1 MTDPVLVLD
10 TREGA
15 SVDLILSDTYPGL
28 VDAASIALDPGT
40 PLVGIAGC
48 VELVDARSVA
58 LPGPTRTPEPTE
70 TPAPSE
76 PAADP
81 DEPAVQG

>member
-1 MTDPVLVLD
+1 MVMPCS
-10 TREGA
+10 RSA
-15 SVDLILSDTYPGL
+15 SKPSVSNDRSTVSIPRRR
-28 VDAASIALDPGT
+28 DAASIALDPGT

-48 VELVDARSVA
+48 VALDDARAEA